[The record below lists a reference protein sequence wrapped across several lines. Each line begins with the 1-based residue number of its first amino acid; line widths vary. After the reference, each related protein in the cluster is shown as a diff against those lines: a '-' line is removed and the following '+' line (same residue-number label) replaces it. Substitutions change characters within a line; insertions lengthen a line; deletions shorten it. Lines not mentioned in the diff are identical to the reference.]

1 MTAEELFW
9 DLVEP
14 MYADPAV
21 QRSTMMGLPC
31 VRFDGRFFASL
42 DRRTGALLV
51 KLPSER
57 VRQLIDAGH
66 AQPFAPAGR
75 TFREWVAIT
84 VPDRRRWQGL
94 LAEARDH
101 AAARQ
106 PPVTLAR
113 GLPDGPLSDLRSAR
127 RRTW

>member
-31 VRFDGRFFASL
+31 VRLDGRFFASL
-42 DRRTGALLV
+42 DRRSGALLV
-51 KLPSER
+51 KLPVHR

-66 AQPFAPAGR
+66 GQLVAPAGR
-75 TFREWVAIT
+75 AFREWVAIT
-84 VPDRRRWQGL
+84 APLAAPAHRGPRPRRAAPVRIACDRFR
-94 LAEARDH
+94 
-101 AAARQ
+101 
-106 PPVTLAR
+106 
-113 GLPDGPLSDLRSAR
+113 RSAALPGDQASAMA
-127 RRTW
+127 W